1 MPDDELNAVR
11 TLSSFLLAQPFEEGT
26 VAVSTYGCQH
36 GRTERLPHCG
46 CLCIGPGRE
55 PQEGVWSHS

>member
-26 VAVSTYGCQH
+26 VAVST
-36 GRTERLPHCG
+36 
-46 CLCIGPGRE
+46 
-55 PQEGVWSHS
+55 